1 MTMQIRNT
9 QSSSPVAAMR
19 SRDHGH
25 PLRAI
30 GQALRADDLPAAS
43 AAYSALADKGQKFAG
58 RNPDSPFAKLGAALT
73 AGDLAGAK
81 AAFATM
87 FTSRMPDRGDE
98 SPTPPAVTGDPV
110 VSASGLSGGLL
121 NVSA

>member
-9 QSSSPVAAMR
+9 QSSSPVAATR
-19 SRDHGH
+19 SREHGH

-30 GQALRADDLPAAS
+30 GQALKAGDLSAAS
-43 AAYSALADKGQKFAG
+43 TAYSALAGKAEKFAE

-81 AAFATM
+81 AAFATL
-87 FTSRMPDRGDE
+87 FTSRMPDRGDK
-98 SPTPPAVTGDPV
+98 SPTPPPVTTDPV
-110 VSASGLSGGLL
+110 VLPSGLSGGLL

>member
-1 MTMQIRNT
+1 MTLQIRNT
-9 QSSSPVAAMR
+9 QSASPVATTR

-25 PLRAI
+25 PLRAV
-30 GQALRADDLPAAS
+30 GQALQAGDLSAAT
-43 AAYSALADKGQKFAG
+43 AAYSALADKGQRFAG
-58 RNPDSPFAKLGAALT
+58 RNPDSPFAKLGAALS

-87 FTSRMPDRGDE
+87 FTSRMPDRADK
-98 SPTPPAVTGDPV
+98 SPTPPVATDPV
-110 VSASGLSGGLL
+110 VSASGVSGGLL